1 MGALAPEVEA
11 AGQEDGVAVAGG
23 DVVTMEVVQVPL
35 SAVSG
40 SNLCAVVAIPM
51 YESRLHV
58 VSSPDRKNGLG
69 TRLDYMYSAI
79 DTVVSLI

>member
-35 SAVSG
+35 SAVS
-40 SNLCAVVAIPM
+40 SSSLCAVVAIPM
-51 YESRLHV
+51 Y
-58 VSSPDRKNGLG
+58 
-69 TRLDYMYSAI
+69 
-79 DTVVSLI
+79 

>member
-51 YESRLHV
+51 Y
-58 VSSPDRKNGLG
+58 
-69 TRLDYMYSAI
+69 
-79 DTVVSLI
+79 